1 MKKVIFAIRD
11 FISNLIARIALFLVF
26 IFVIIPTK
34 FVMVLCRRDRL
45 SLNKQSDSYWI
56 NSKEENNYELQ
67 Y

>member
-45 SLNKQSDSYWI
+45 RLNKQSDSYWI